1 MRSRPL
7 LTVTAILFVVS
18 LLAVWPASAQPAGG
32 TAPTQ
37 PGGGI
42 DRGYIPPDA
51 VLAAVAH
58 PRRALTAPELE
69 FLPLEIISAAGLKE
83 LGLDPVQIEEVL
95 AIAVVKDTRQPPQ
108 FGLVLRF
115 AEPLRQGGLLPEL
128 VRHTTRAEL
137 NGKGYR
143 KAAGPE
149 DFSLMRADP
158 RTILIA
164 HDELLGKMLA
174 NVADPQPGPAAKLL
188 SQMSGSP
195 DVAAVLALDPVRPLL
210 KAELQKAPVPPAFAG
225 FLTIP
230 DLVVSAEAQ
239 LTLLSN
245 GGGALVLRARDEEAA
260 KQLEAMINALL
271 DMAKMGVQMQAGQL
285 AKSQDP
291 VEQATAQYMQ
301 RTSGRM
307 IDLFRPVR
315 EGDHLSLSGKG
326 VSAQA
331 NIATVG
337 IAVGLLL
344 PAVQSAR
351 EAGRKAV
358 SMNNLKQIMLT
369 MHNYAASYGSFPPR
383 AIFDKQG
390 KPLLSWRVKMLPYLE
405 SQGLYEQFHLDEPW
419 DSEHN
424 KKLIAQMPPQ
434 YRNPSSTAPPGTTT
448 YLAVCG
454 KGLMFDGTEGRKM
467 AEITDGTSNTI
478 MVVEANDD
486 RAVPWTKPDD
496 WECDPQRPLT
506 GLGSARPGGFN
517 VAFADGS
524 VRFISKSIDPKT
536 FYALLTIAGGE
547 PINPNAIPGR

>member
-1 MRSRPL
+1 L
-7 LTVTAILFVVS
+7 VS
-18 LLAVWPASAQPAGG
+18 LIAGSAALAQAPAAAPTASAA
-32 TAPTQ
+32 A
-37 PGGGI
+37 I
-42 DRGYIPPDA
+42 DRGYITPDA

-58 PRRALTAPELE
+58 PRRLLTAPEMEL
-69 FLPLEIISAAGLKE
+69 LPLEIISAAGLKE
-83 LGLDPVQIEEVL
+83 MGLDPVQLEEVL
-95 AIAVVKDTRQPPQ
+95 AIAVVKDTKQPPQ
-108 FGLVLRF
+108 LGLVLRF

-143 KAAGPE
+143 KAAGPQ

-164 HDELLGKMLA
+164 HDDLLGRMLA
-174 NVADPQPGPAAKLL
+174 NVANPQPGPAAKLL

-195 DVAAVLALDPVRPLL
+195 DAAAVVALDPVRPLL

-230 DLVVSAEAQ
+230 DLIVSAEAQ
-239 LTLLSN
+239 LSLLGN
-245 GGGALVLRARDEEAA
+245 GGGSLVLRARDEEAA
-260 KQLEAMINALL
+260 KQLEAMLNALL
-271 DMAKMGVQMQAGQL
+271 DMGKMGVQIQAGQL

-307 IDLFRPVR
+307 IDMFRPVR

-331 NIATVG
+331 NIATTGVL
-337 IAVGLLL
+337 VGLLL

-351 EAGRKAV
+351 EAARRAQ
-358 SMNNLKQIMLT
+358 SMNNLKQISLGLL
-369 MHNYAASYGSFPPR
+369 NYETSFNKFPPR

-390 KPLLSWRVKMLPYLE
+390 KPLLSWRVTILPYLD
-405 SQGLYEQFHLDEPW
+405 QGNLYKAFHLDEPW

-434 YRNPSSTAPPGTTT
+434 YRNPSSAAPPGMAT
-448 YLAVCG
+448 YLAVSG
-454 KGLMFDGTEGRKM
+454 KGLMFDGSEGRKM
-467 AEITDGTSNTI
+467 AEITDGLSHTI

-486 RAVPWTKPDD
+486 RAVPWTKPED
-496 WECDPQRPLT
+496 WECDPQRPLA
-506 GLGSARPGGFN
+506 GLGSAHPGGFC
-517 VAFADGS
+517 AACGDGS
-524 VRFISKSIDPKT
+524 VHFFSKSIDPKL

-547 PINPNAIPGR
+547 VVNPDAIPGR